1 MNTARKGAWGAV
13 ITTAGN
19 ILEYAV
25 GIVGS
30 VVIAQ
35 SMSADGFG
43 MVSHAIW
50 LASILIIAGNHGV
63 PTTLIVF
70 VAEALGGSRPGVAA
84 GISRRL
90 GQVSLATTFI
100 ALLVFLA
107 ATCAFPHEEWG
118 ATPAVVAGLI
128 CTGAF
133 FKARATALSGEA
145 LGRHFVYLLGSVVVA
160 LVAPGL
166 TAFVAAYAVS
176 ALAGYTVIRLGL
188 GRSTRMDAAPVEAPL
203 LRRMYSHLW
212 ITAGLVLLGQASS
225 RMVESGLLAT
235 LRPAAEF
242 GFFSIAVALT
252 RGAVEIMT
260 SGLQVTLM
268 PLMAHARS
276 SRGDDSVVRMLN
288 SALRYYLCAGL
299 LISGAGSFLVSTVV
313 LAFYGSEYAPA
324 IPATQIAMV
333 GAGVSLVSAAT
344 GAYQSVSDRQGLR
357 LRLAGVTLA
366 INVVLALALIPLFGL
381 MGAALSFAITRVAGA
396 LISIFVV
403 RSKLQVSI
411 DLTCL
416 GRLTLAGVAAAI
428 PAAALYAANDGILTG
443 VASTSLFLAL
453 YCAFL
458 LLFRCMRRQ
467 DYNLLEQGVVRLPF
481 LSHALSSLA
490 RRAGQRFGA

>member
-1 MNTARKGAWGAV
+1 
-13 ITTAGN
+13 
-19 ILEYAV
+19 
-25 GIVGS
+25 
-30 VVIAQ
+30 
-35 SMSADGFG
+35 
-43 MVSHAIW
+43 
-50 LASILIIAGNHGV
+50 
-63 PTTLIVF
+63 
-70 VAEALGGSRPGVAA
+70 
-84 GISRRL
+84 
-90 GQVSLATTFI
+90 
-100 ALLVFLA
+100 
-107 ATCAFPHEEWG
+107 
-118 ATPAVVAGLI
+118 
-128 CTGAF
+128 
-133 FKARATALSGEA
+133 
-145 LGRHFVYLLGSVVVA
+145 
-160 LVAPGL
+160 
-166 TAFVAAYAVS
+166 
-176 ALAGYTVIRLGL
+176 
-188 GRSTRMDAAPVEAPL
+188 
-203 LRRMYSHLW
+203 
-212 ITAGLVLLGQASS
+212 GLVLLGQASS